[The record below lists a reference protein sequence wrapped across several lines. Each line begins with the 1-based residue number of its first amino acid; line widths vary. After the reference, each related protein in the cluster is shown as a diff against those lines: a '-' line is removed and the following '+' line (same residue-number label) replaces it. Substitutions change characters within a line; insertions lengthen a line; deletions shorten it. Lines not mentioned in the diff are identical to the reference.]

1 MFKGYKDLNLL
12 ECFEMGLSGVLE
24 VGILEKRNYVKVLKI
39 FVYFKWFYK
48 NLEFVFFNYSVFY
61 YS

>member
-1 MFKGYKDLNLL
+1 MKLFLEVLFVYMFKGYKDLNLL

-39 FVYFKWFYK
+39 FVYFK
-48 NLEFVFFNYSVFY
+48 
-61 YS
+61 